1 MKKNVLILLLLTA
14 PLSLF
19 SQTVLMFYNPTYSI
33 VDGKASATFD
43 ISLPEE
49 GAYMVYCWIQ
59 GVKKSSG
66 GYHSYTLKTVGS
78 GTSSVVIQNS
88 GDWGYSQGSYIF
100 IPYYVTQLRI
110 EGGSMVDVPNVECL
124 AIVSE
129 PMTLGNGYAAMKNH
143 LQHPSSSSGAYA
155 SEFHYHDSIGDS
167 SYPPVGFMAHR
178 DKALYYT
185 FQRKE
190 YYLAGQTVTV
200 SVTSSLLSSGSCV
213 VNLFADTEHPTYSWT
228 GNSSLTA
235 QITSSGFYN
244 VMIRGNADGVWGT
257 CDFNING
264 ERYFEDVP
272 VNTSLDV
279 LDDDYLD
286 HNRCCFALCSNG
298 DAASM
303 LLNPVGSVYVYSED
317 HGLQPSSDFD
327 WGVNPLAIQRM
338 LPGYAHFTTLSNSIP
353 QSNFTAKADV
363 YTGVTY
369 GSSYLFLNP
378 ADYPNYKN
386 GDRMISAPA
395 SNLYSTTSWAFGDW
409 SVPYYYEGDDLSWSV
424 ALEDLDNYA
433 AVYHYTRSGANATN
447 AQVDVYT
454 RHDDNLDADIL
465 SLASVK
471 SKGHYYAAGYG
482 WESKLGEHERVFHP
496 RYSLAGGIGGEIS
509 LYYKRSVLSGQSDLH
524 PCDLR
529 IVENASFTSEE
540 KSFLDGQIREVE
552 PEVLSEF
559 YERWYQCS
567 NANRYFPVMSLM
579 QYKTWHGYSELLE
592 YCIAHPELLFP
603 VCQLVDEGYGL
614 GIRLLYDMT
623 SATYG
628 DLRKPLSEHKAI
640 SKDVGSD
647 KYIIRPPRTSA
658 ILYARKVLGAVH
670 RRVISDVTTFST
682 DSFFQTSYD
691 NTELT
696 LTFELD
702 VAETITI
709 QVYNITNQTLTTIL
723 DGEAL
728 DIGTHV
734 VPCKISTPGVYVI
747 SMNVGGSVYEKKLFL
762 H

>member
-78 GTSSVVIQNS
+78 GTSSVVVQNS

-129 PMTLGNGYAAMKNH
+129 PMTLSNGYAAMKNH

-167 SYPPVGFMAHR
+167 SYPPVGFMAKR

-213 VNLFADTEHPTYSWT
+213 VNLFADTEYPTYSWT

-279 LDDDYLD
+279 LDDDYPD

-369 GSSYLFLNP
+369 GSSYLLLNP

-395 SNLYSTTSWAFGDW
+395 SLAYNELAWAFGEW
-409 SVPYYYEGDDLSWSV
+409 NQPIYLYGSNVVEQ
-424 ALEDLDNYA
+424 LEELDEYFEEKG
-433 AVYHYTRSGANATN
+433 YTRIGASQNN
-447 AQVDVYT
+447 SVIDVYVNDSVIS
-454 RHDDNLDADIL
+454 H
-465 SLASVK
+465 LAVK

-482 WESKLGEHERVFHP
+482 WESKLGGHERVFHP
-496 RYSLAGGIGGEIS
+496 RFSLEGGIAGCVS
-509 LYYKRSVLSGQSDLH
+509 YYYRRKSNNNSFQS
-524 PCDLR
+524 
-529 IVENASFTSEE
+529 TSEGFVWE
-540 KSFLDGQIREVE
+540 DATFTDQEWELIHTLSSRLKNED
-552 PEVLSEF
+552 VLQF
-559 YERWYQCS
+559 G
-567 NANRYFPVMSLM
+567 SLM
-579 QYKTWHGYSELLE
+579 KQCYDDATRRPFVSLCQFRDLEHYEELLAF
-592 YCIAHPELLFP
+592 CMHNPETLSLIIGELPTDF
-603 VCQLVDEGYGL
+603 GL
-614 GIRLLYDMT
+614 SFQLLYDVT
-623 SATYG
+623 AEEYGELKNDIIETGKEKRYSADG
-628 DLRKPLSEHKAI
+628 QRILRSSRA
-640 SKDVGSD
+640 D
-647 KYIIRPPRTSA
+647 A
-658 ILYARKVLGAVH
+658 ILFAKRLINDGVVNDFCNRGAPLTVPSITLWQDGTRVTVVYDLQVTAKVSITYANPMLGSMQTVVGNELMSSGLHTVQTDVH
-670 RRVISDVTTFST
+670 HPGIYVFSVVTDGHS
-682 DSFFQTSYD
+682 
-691 NTELT
+691 NKK
-696 LTFELD
+696 
-702 VAETITI
+702 TII
-709 QVYNITNQTLTTIL
+709 V
-723 DGEAL
+723 
-728 DIGTHV
+728 
-734 VPCKISTPGVYVI
+734 K
-747 SMNVGGSVYEKKLFL
+747 
-762 H
+762 

>member
-19 SQTVLMFYNPTYSI
+19 SQTVRMFYNPTYSI

-78 GTSSVVIQNS
+78 GTSSVVVQNS

-155 SEFHYHDSIGDS
+155 SEFHYHDSISDG
-167 SYPPVGFMAHR
+167 SYPPVGFMAKR

-303 LLNPVGSVYVYSED
+303 LLNPVGSVFVYSED

-353 QSNFTAKADV
+353 KSNFTAKADV

-369 GSSYLFLNP
+369 GSSYLLLNP

-395 SNLYSTTSWAFGDW
+395 SLAYNELAWAFGEWCAPLNYWAVDLNSEEELQW
-409 SVPYYYEGDDLSWSV
+409 MESNANYYGYTMTGASESNAVIDVYQNELGLSH
-424 ALEDLDNYA
+424 A
-433 AVYHYTRSGANATN
+433 AVKSGGNF
-447 AQVDVYT
+447 
-454 RHDDNLDADIL
+454 
-465 SLASVK
+465 
-471 SKGHYYAAGYG
+471 YAAGYD
-482 WESKLGEHERVFHP
+482 WESKLGSHERVFHP
-496 RYSLAGGIGGEIS
+496 RHSLEGGQAGYIGCHLVHMQNDYTEVPLLLCERRDIANAELTEQELDVINQEIS
-509 LYYKRSVLSGQSDLH
+509 ALS
-524 PCDLR
+524 
-529 IVENASFTSEE
+529 
-540 KSFLDGQIREVE
+540 
-552 PEVLSEF
+552 
-559 YERWYQCS
+559 
-567 NANRYFPVMSLM
+567 
-579 QYKTWHGYSELLE
+579 
-592 YCIAHPELLFP
+592 PELLNSYKALWDA
-603 VCQLVDEGYGL
+603 CQEEGCRQTFLSLRQFEKLSSYSSLLDFCKNNPSISSYIFLQVVQKELLAIKLL
-614 GIRLLYDMT
+614 GDMAD
-623 SATYG
+623 SQQANL
-628 DLRKPLSEHKAI
+628 LRKILRSPIRQEKQNSERP
-640 SKDVGSD
+640 
-647 KYIIRPPRTSA
+647 IIRPARTDA
-658 ILYARKVLGAVH
+658 IIYIKSLINGGLVEKS
-670 RRVISDVTTFST
+670 ISEVAYS
-682 DSFFQTSYD
+682 SSRFF
-691 NTELT
+691 T
-696 LTFELD
+696 LTQEGTTLTVSFELASTTP
-702 VAETITI
+702 VTIGISEPLANTI
-709 QVYNITNQTLTTIL
+709 YYPIQKKIL
-723 DGEAL
+723 DGGNHA
-728 DIGTHV
+728 ISFN
-734 VPCKISTPGVYVI
+734 VPFKGLCEIAVF
-747 SMNVGGSVYEKKLFL
+747 VGGSVYEKKVIIK
-762 H
+762 